1 MLKILQ
7 ARLQPY
13 VNWEPPEVEAEFRK
27 NRGTRVQIA
36 NIHWIIKKTRAP
48 EKNLLYWLY
57 QSLWLCGSQQTVE
70 NFSRDGNT
78 RPPYLPPEKS
88 VCRSRRNRIR
98 RGTTD
103 WFQIGK
109 GVRQDCIYCHLAYL
123 TSMQSTSCE
132 MPGWMKHKL
141 ERGEW
146 KSWFKTQH

>member
-1 MLKILQ
+1 MHRWVINMKRCLITLIIREIKI
-7 ARLQPY
+7 
-13 VNWEPPEVEAEFRK
+13 
-27 NRGTRVQIA
+27 
-36 NIHWIIKKTRAP
+36 KTE
-48 EKNLLYWLY
+48 EKNIYFCFIDY
-57 QSLWLCGSQQTVE
+57 VKSLCLCTSQQTVE
-70 NFSRDGNT
+70 NSSRDGNI

-109 GVRQDCIYCHLAYL
+109 GVHQGCIYCHLAYL

-141 ERGEW
+141 ERGE
-146 KSWFKTQH
+146 